1 MTAPP
6 TRADIVVAGAGIV
19 GLSLA
24 WQAAR
29 QGLSVVVLEQGRV
42 GGSTSAGTFAWVNA
56 SSKTGARAYH
66 DLNAGGLAR
75 YEALAAEVG
84 AATIGLGGA
93 GSLQFVERA
102 HAELHAQLATDFAR
116 LRGFGYPVA
125 WLDAAQIRRRLP
137 DLRVADDCEGLLAT
151 ADRWLEV
158 PRFLAWIQA
167 DLAARG
173 GRVLAQA
180 PLRAVERDAG
190 GGIAAVVS
198 PVGRVA
204 TPRLAVTAGIDTP
217 GLLELASGGALP
229 AARFPM
235 KRVPGFLLESAPV
248 ELAPRLDLV
257 LWSPDP
263 AGIHLRQTA
272 AGGLLLGADDL
283 DALVGEGDDP
293 AAIAEARRLLWQRAG
308 DWLPALDGAALD
320 AGAAWRIG
328 RRAMPAD
335 GHSIV
340 GPLAAVPGL
349 AVAVT
354 HSGVTLAPWI
364 GALLAGEL
372 AGGPPAPELAAFRP
386 ARFGL

>member
-1 MTAPP
+1 MTASPAK
-6 TRADIVVAGAGIV
+6 ADLVVAGAGIV
-19 GLSLA
+19 GLCLA

-29 QGLSVVVLEQGRV
+29 QGLAVVVLEQGRV
-42 GGSTSAGTFAWVNA
+42 GGSTSAGTYAWVNA
-56 SSKTGARAYH
+56 SSKTGERAYH

-93 GSLQFVERA
+93 GSLQLVERGR
-102 HAELHAQLATDFAR
+102 AELHAQLRADFAA
-116 LRGFGYPVA
+116 LRAFGYPA
-125 WLDAAQIRRRLP
+125 QWLDAAAIRRRLP
-137 DLRVADDCEGLLAT
+137 ELRVTDDSAGLLAT

-158 PRFLAWIQA
+158 PRFLAWVQA
-167 DLAARG
+167 DLVARG
-173 GRVLAQA
+173 GRVLTRA
-180 PLRAVERDAG
+180 PLRAVERDARG
-190 GGIAAVVS
+190 AIVAVVS
-198 PVGRVA
+198 PAGRVA
-204 TPRLAVTAGIDTP
+204 TPRLAVTAGVDTP
-217 GLLELASGGALP
+217 ALLELASGGALP
-229 AARFPM
+229 AACFPM
-235 KRVPGFLLESAPV
+235 KRVPGFLLESAPL
-248 ELAPRLDLV
+248 ELAARLDLV

-263 AGIHLRQTA
+263 AGVHLRRTA

-283 DALVGEGDDP
+283 DALVGEGSDP
-293 AAIAEARRLLWQRAG
+293 AAIATARRLLWRRAQ
-308 DWLPALDGAALD
+308 DWLPALMDTDLD
-320 AGAAWRIG
+320 AGASWRIG

-349 AVAVT
+349 TVAVT

-372 AGGPPAPELAAFRP
+372 AGGRAAPELAAFRP